1 MFLAGL
7 KIALGIAVGMPL
19 FLCVA
24 ALALIGVARFDR
36 WLERRS
42 RLQWEAKTRALP
54 HATPRFREHAVFCFR
69 FRADDWI
76 ATSDKSEYLR

>member
-7 KIALGIAVGMPL
+7 KFVLAVVVAMP
-19 FLCVA
+19 FLLVVA

-54 HATPRFREHAVFCFR
+54 HATPRFRERAVFCFR
-69 FRADDWI
+69 FRTDDWI
-76 ATSDKSEYLR
+76 ATSDKSEYFR